1 MSSLSRSNWL
11 VIPWILLS
19 ECAGLLGTIF
29 TASAIPT
36 WYATLE
42 KPALNPPSWVFGPV
56 WTILYALM
64 GVAAFLVWRQGWE
77 KKEVKQALGV
87 FGMQLILNAVWSILF
102 FGAQNPFI
110 ALIDIL
116 LLLCA
121 IVLTMGVF
129 FRVSKP
135 ATYLLIPYLV
145 WVSFA
150 TYLNWSIY
158 RLN

>member
-1 MSSLSRSNWL
+1 MSTLQRSNWA
-11 VIPWILLS
+11 VIPWIFLCQ
-19 ECAGLLGTIF
+19 CAGLIGSVF
-29 TASAIPT
+29 TRSGIRT
-36 WYATLE
+36 WYVALE
-42 KPALNPPSWVFGPV
+42 KPVLNPPSWVFGPV

-64 GVAAFLVWRQGWE
+64 GVAAFLVWRYGWE
-77 KKEVKQALGV
+77 KKEVKQGMAIFGV
-87 FGMQLILNAVWSILF
+87 QLILNAVWSILF
-102 FGAQNPFI
+102 FGAQNPLA
-110 ALIDIL
+110 ALVNII

-121 IVLTMGVF
+121 IVLTMAFF

-135 ATYLLIPYLV
+135 ATYLLIPYLL

>member
-1 MSSLSRSNWL
+1 MSSVSRSNWS
-11 VIPWILLS
+11 VIPWILLC
-19 ECAGLLGTIF
+19 ECAGVLGTIF

-64 GVAAFLVWRQGWE
+64 GIAAFLVWRQGRE
-77 KKEVKQALGV
+77 KKEVKQALAV
-87 FGMQLILNAVWSILF
+87 FGVQLILNAVWSILF

-110 ALIDIL
+110 ALVDIIV
-116 LLLCA
+116 LLCA
-121 IVLTMGVF
+121 IVLAMVFF

-135 ATYLLIPYLV
+135 ATYLLIPYFA